1 VLSRAEP
8 VAFVPSTDLGRSR
21 SFYEGVLGLPVV
33 QADDFAVVLRC
44 GVGGTIRITNVG
56 RALHVQ
62 PFTVLGWDVED
73 LHDEI
78 AALTVKGVEFL
89 RVPSIEQDDA
99 GVWTTGDG
107 SQVAWF
113 QDPDGNTLSL
123 AHH

>member
-8 VAFVPSTDLGRSR
+8 VAFVPSTDLRRSR

-44 GVGGTIRITNVG
+44 GGGTIRITHVG
-56 RALHVQ
+56 NALHVQ

-78 AALTVKGVEFL
+78 ADLTVKGVEFL

>member
-1 VLSRAEP
+1 MLSRAEP

-33 QADDFAVVLRC
+33 QADDFAVVLRS
-44 GVGGTIRITNVG
+44 GVGTIRVTNVAS
-56 RALHVQ
+56 ALHVQ
-62 PFTVLGWDVED
+62 PFTVLGWDVGD

-78 AALTVKGVEFL
+78 AGLAAKGVEFL

>member
-1 VLSRAEP
+1 MLSRAEP
-8 VAFVPSTDLGRSR
+8 VAFVPSTDLRRSR

-33 QADDFAVVLRC
+33 QADDFAVVLRS
-44 GVGGTIRITNVG
+44 GVGTIRITNVG
-56 RALHVQ
+56 SALHVQ

-78 AALTVKGVEFL
+78 ADLAAKGVEFL

-107 SQVAWF
+107 SRVAWF